1 MKQLLLVPQFNNEP
15 YQLKGITP
23 PFRQVTAVKQFRS
36 NTFHRGVRTL
46 GKSGARHLSDVH
58 YASMPS
64 WSNVFKAAFGED
76 EQKLRA
82 SFETTINPDYLEMQH
97 RIKIRKRKSGWRN
110 VLSNRASIKRSF
122 K

>member
-1 MKQLLLVPQFNNEP
+1 VRLYQPNYLLFARYTDDVNNEP

-23 PFRQVTAVKQFRS
+23 PFRQVTAVKQFQS
-36 NTFHRGVRTL
+36 ITFHRGVRI
-46 GKSGARHLSDVH
+46 SDVY

-64 WSNVFKAAFGED
+64 WPNVFKAAFGED

-82 SFETTINPDYLEMQH
+82 SFETTINPNYLEMQH